1 MLPVQKEVEGII
13 PTIQSITL
21 ENFKLQSEI
30 AQKEDELKN
39 SPLYQE
45 IQSLKQLLKGNENM
59 EIELRE
65 KGKNIMIE
73 NWLKEF
79 EMLDGT
85 IVQLNKTPWALIIEE
100 WATFDEK
107 YYRVKKEVDKAQI
120 KKDFNAWVPIE
131 WVYIQSDYK
140 FIIKSK

>member
-1 MLPVQKEVEGII
+1 MQIVQKEVEGLI

-45 IQSLKQLLKGNENM
+45 VQSLKQLLKGNENM

-65 KGKNIMIE
+65 KGKNMMIE
-73 NWLKEF
+73 N
-79 EMLDGT
+79 
-85 IVQLNKTPWALIIEE
+85 
-100 WATFDEK
+100 
-107 YYRVKKEVDKAQI
+107 
-120 KKDFNAWVPIE
+120 
-131 WVYIQSDYK
+131 
-140 FIIKSK
+140 